1 MNHELPIRLAAA
13 LADRYTIDREIGAG
27 GMATVYLAHDLRH
40 DRDVA
45 IKMLHPD
52 LGAALGGERF
62 LSEIRTTARLQHPHI
77 LPLLDSGDA
86 DGLLYYVMPLVTGE
100 TLRARLER
108 EKQLPIDD
116 AVLIASE
123 VADALGYAH
132 SLGVIHRDI
141 KPENILLQNGHALV
155 ADFGIALAVQSAGGA
170 RMTQTGLSLGTPQ
183 YMSPEQ
189 AMGERTIDARSDI
202 YALGAVTYEMLAGD
216 APFTGSTAQA
226 IVARV
231 ITERPAPLR
240 RARETVTINL
250 EAAVLK
256 ALAKLPAD
264 RWPTAKAFADALVNG
279 RGAMPLGGSATGGND
294 NRVSTRSPRMATIA
308 AAAVAIASLA
318 FAAWSWQHTATSS
331 NVVAVPLTLDVPNA
345 SPDLA
350 RFAASPDGA
359 AFAFSTNEG
368 IALRDAGQR
377 DYHLLPGTVGG
388 QSPSFSPDGDWI
400 VFQSNGHLQKV
411 PVAGGSPIAV
421 IPNDSLSA
429 GRVNWGND
437 GSIVFETGGRLAVI
451 SPKGML
457 RRLTK
462 AVTAE
467 HPRMT
472 DDGKGILYVNQQRGS
487 KVMYFDI
494 AADSAFTVL
503 EEAAEAQLLPT
514 GHLLYASVTGGLYA
528 VRFDQATHTTEG
540 GPIPVQLDVQNSG
553 GAGPFLVT
561 RSGTLEYRAG
571 VDPQHR
577 VLIRDAG
584 GTVDTLPMAPQVLGY
599 AIFSPDGKQ
608 LALTIGSARGTN
620 RHTAIYDFARETLTR
635 FTGAGGGHAPIWSPD
650 GSRLAY
656 TMEGPETDA
665 EDIVVEPLDRSKPL
679 LRMPRMPNDQHA
691 TAWPNDT
698 TLVFASNNAVRTLS
712 GNLSGVGSTYMV
724 NPLTATG
731 VRPYLDAQW
740 GQVDVNVS
748 PDGHWAAYTSF
759 ETGQPEVHVR
769 RFPGAN
775 DGGDWKVSTVTGRR
789 PRWSRDGRTIYYI
802 TSDNKSVRAVQ
813 VTPGPS
819 LTVGASATLMTSD
832 REFGSA
838 WDVDRATGRILV
850 TEPVSA
856 TSARIVVVQHWLNAF
871 AKRTPRPPGG
881 AK

>member
-462 AVTAE
+462 ALTAE

-620 RHTAIYDFARETLTR
+620 RHTAIYDFARGTLTR

-650 GSRLAY
+650 GRRLAY

-819 LTVGASATLMTSD
+819 LTVGTSATLMTSD

-871 AKRTPRPPGG
+871 AKRTSRPPGG

>member
-1 MNHELPIRLAAA
+1 MSDLLSRLQVGV
-13 LADRYTIDREIGAG
+13 ADRYRIERELGAG
-27 GMATVYLAHDLRH
+27 AMARVYLARDLKH
-40 DRDVA
+40 DRLVA
-45 IKMLHPD
+45 LKVLQPE
-52 LGAALGGERF
+52 LAAVIGGERF
-62 LSEIRTTARLQHPHI
+62 LAEIRTTANLQHPHI
-77 LPLLDSGDA
+77 LPLFDSGVV
-86 DGLLYYVMPLVTGE
+86 DGTVFYAMPFIDGE
-100 TLRARLER
+100 SLRDRLER
-108 EKQLPIDD
+108 ETQLPIDD
-116 AVLIASE
+116 ALRIARE
-123 VADALGYAH
+123 VADALQYAH
-132 SLGVIHRDI
+132 SCDVIHRDI
-141 KPENILLQNGHALV
+141 KPENILLQGGHAVV
-155 ADFGIALAVQSAGGA
+155 ADFGIALAASTSGGA

-202 YALGAVTYEMLAGD
+202 YALGAVTYEMLAGH
-216 APFTGSTAQA
+216 APFTASTAQA

-240 RARETVTINL
+240 SVRETVTIEV

-264 RWPTAKAFADALVNG
+264 RWSTAKAFSDALVNAPG
-279 RGAMPLGGSATGGND
+279 MMTLNSAVTGASGV
-294 NRVSTRSPRMATIA
+294 RVSHRSSRGLTIG
-308 AAAVAIASLA
+308 AAAVAVASLA
-318 FAAWSWQHTATSS
+318 FAAWSWQHNATSS
-331 NVVAVPLTLDVPNA
+331 SVVAVPLTLDLPTA

-359 AFAFSTNEG
+359 SFAFSTNEG

-377 DYHLLPGTVGG
+377 EYHVLPGTVGG

-400 VFQSNGHLQKV
+400 VFQANGHLRKV
-411 PVAGGSPIAV
+411 PVAGGSPVAV
-421 IPNDSLSA
+421 IPNDTLVA
-429 GRVNWGND
+429 GRVNWGKD
-437 GSIVFETGGRLAVI
+437 RSMVFETGGRLGLI
-451 SPKGML
+451 SPNGML
-457 RRLTK
+457 RVLTK
-462 AVTAE
+462 AATAE
-467 HPRMT
+467 HPRLT
-472 DDGKGILYVNQQRGS
+472 EDGKGILYVNQQRGS

-494 AADSAFTVL
+494 AADTAFTVL

-528 VRFDQATHTTEG
+528 VRFDQGKHTTEG
-540 GPIPVQLDVQNSG
+540 SPIPVQLEVQNSG

-571 VDPQHR
+571 VDAEHR
-577 VLIRDAG
+577 VLIRNADG
-584 GTVDTLPMAPQVLGY
+584 KVDTLPIAPKVLAY

-620 RHTAIYDFARETLTR
+620 RYTAIYNFARATLTR

-650 GSRLAY
+650 GTRLAY

-665 EDIVVEPLDRSKPL
+665 EDIVVEPLDRSTPL
-679 LRMPRMPNDQHA
+679 LRMPRLPNDQHA

-712 GNLSGVGSTYMV
+712 GNLSGVGSSHLV
-724 NPLTATG
+724 NPVTATG
-731 VRPYLDAQW
+731 VRPYLDSQW

-769 RFPGAN
+769 RFPVAS

-802 TSDNKSVRAVQ
+802 TNDNKAVRSVQ
-813 VTPGPS
+813 VTAGRP
-819 LTVGASATLMTSD
+819 LIVGASATLMTSD

-856 TSARIVVVQHWLNAF
+856 GSARIVVVQHWLDAF
-871 AKRTPRPPGG
+871 AQRTSRPPGA